1 MTYRPYPDADRAL
14 RQLHRQSEPV
24 IRLGRLVPDIPDA
37 AGCGGHS
44 QQPAVRNPAS
54 LRRAY
59 AQMRQSLLAE
69 VERAMPEVLV
79 VVNAVQKM
87 RRPA

>member
-1 MTYRPYPDADRAL
+1 MAYRPYPDADRAL
-14 RQLHRQSEPV
+14 RQLHRHLEPV
-24 IRLGRLVPDIPDA
+24 IGLGRLGPEIPDA

-59 AQMRQSLLAE
+59 AQMCQSLLAE
-69 VERAMPEVLV
+69 VERTMPEVLV
-79 VVNAVQKM
+79 VVNAAQKM
-87 RRPA
+87 RHPS